1 MDGLRRFAP
10 WPKQPS
16 KHKHAT
22 SCQKLESVPWKKETE
37 MEPHQTAE
45 SETNKR
51 LAVYNL

>member
-1 MDGLRRFAP
+1 MAKAAFQAQTCNIL
-10 WPKQPS
+10 S
-16 KHKHAT
+16 KT
-22 SCQKLESVPWKKETE
+22 RECTLKKETE